1 MTWLHA
7 KKFLHGLGC
16 YHYQQSGAAAVE
28 FALVLSLLTIP
39 VLNVVDLSL
48 YGWDRMQVD
57 YAAQMGAQAGWAIC
71 NQASNLP
78 ATPNSYANCPNMP
91 TAVTTALQSTS
102 LGTNVTLTTTTE
114 AYYCVV
120 GGLLTNVGAV
130 TSPKPANCLSAGGL
144 ASDVPGD
151 YVQITASYTY
161 KPVFPAVS
169 IASVLATTITRTAW
183 TRMG

>member
-1 MTWLHA
+1 MIWRNA
-7 KKFLHGLGC
+7 KYSSRGVRRYC
-16 YHYQQSGAAAVE
+16 CRQNGAAAVE
-28 FALVLSLLTIP
+28 FAIVLSLLIIP
-39 VLNVVDLSL
+39 VLNVVDLAL

-71 NQASNLP
+71 NQAANLP
-78 ATPNSYANCPNMP
+78 ATPSSYANCPNMP

-102 LGTNVTLTTTTE
+102 LGTKVTLTTTTE

-120 GGLLTNVGAV
+120 GGSLTNVGAV
-130 TSPKPANCLSAGGL
+130 TSPKPANCSNAGGL

-161 KPVFPAVS
+161 TPVFPAVS